1 MKPVHWVAST
11 LKDLKAFPE
20 AVRQEVGFSLH
31 LAQQGGKAVN
41 SVPMVGFHGAK
52 VLEVVIDEQGN
63 TFRAVYTVKFTKA
76 VYVLHAFQK
85 KSKKGIATPKPDIDL
100 INTRLKA
107 AEDHYKQTYSV
118 KAKQERSHGGA

>member
-1 MKPVHWVAST
+1 MKPVHWVGST
-11 LKDLKAFPE
+11 RKDLKAFPE
-20 AVRQEVGFSLH
+20 AVREEVGFSLY

-41 SVPMVGFHGAK
+41 AVPMVGFKGAK
-52 VLEVVIDEQGN
+52 VLEVVIDEQGD
-63 TFRAVYTVKFTKA
+63 TFRAVYTVKFSKA

-107 AEDHYKQTYSV
+107 AEEHYRLMYPV
-118 KAKQERSHGGA
+118 KTKQERSHGGA